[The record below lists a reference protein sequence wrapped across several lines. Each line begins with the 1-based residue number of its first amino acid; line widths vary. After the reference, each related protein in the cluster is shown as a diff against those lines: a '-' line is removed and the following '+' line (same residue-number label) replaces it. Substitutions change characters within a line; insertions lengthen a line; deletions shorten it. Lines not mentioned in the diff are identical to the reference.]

1 MRDGIDTVLPGQFD
15 RTLPQRLRQ
24 LRPPRL
30 AAAKLIQLALQLGDW
45 LRNGCAFA
53 VHNQPP
59 PGRLNEANR
68 LVHLAARTL
77 AGNSHSIRLRS
88 ADKLVV
94 YHAGNGKVVIIE
106 YEVHGKVLGTGAP
119 YDNRFVS
126 IITVADRKIV
136 HWRDYMDSLAAWNAL
151 NPRSS

>member
-30 AAAKLIQLALQLGDW
+30 GAAKLIQLALQLGDW

-77 AGNSHSIRLRS
+77 AGNSLPCHARTRLCTRQPG
-88 ADKLVV
+88 LVTTE
-94 YHAGNGKVVIIE
+94 I
-106 YEVHGKVLGTGAP
+106 
-119 YDNRFVS
+119 
-126 IITVADRKIV
+126 
-136 HWRDYMDSLAAWNAL
+136 AL
-151 NPRSS
+151 T

>member
-30 AAAKLIQLALQLGDW
+30 GAAKLIQLALQLVDW

-77 AGNSHSIRLRS
+77 AGNSRCFGRRWAS
-88 ADKLVV
+88 
-94 YHAGNGKVVIIE
+94 
-106 YEVHGKVLGTGAP
+106 
-119 YDNRFVS
+119 
-126 IITVADRKIV
+126 
-136 HWRDYMDSLAAWNAL
+136 W
-151 NPRSS
+151 SSTCAIG

>member
-30 AAAKLIQLALQLGDW
+30 GAAKLIQLALQLGDW

-77 AGNSHSIRLRS
+77 AGNSRYRPAGQFMIQPAATPS
-88 ADKLVV
+88 AMIPQTIVV
-94 YHAGNGKVVIIE
+94 
-106 YEVHGKVLGTGAP
+106 
-119 YDNRFVS
+119 
-126 IITVADRKIV
+126 
-136 HWRDYMDSLAAWNAL
+136 
-151 NPRSS
+151 

>member
-30 AAAKLIQLALQLGDW
+30 GAAKLIQLALQLGDW

-59 PGRLNEANR
+59 PDAMRRVPLFPRRL
-68 LVHLAARTL
+68 LVRFQDLLDPRDHRHHLWL
-77 AGNSHSIRLRS
+77 L
-88 ADKLVV
+88 
-94 YHAGNGKVVIIE
+94 
-106 YEVHGKVLGTGAP
+106 P
-119 YDNRFVS
+119 FRF
-126 IITVADRKIV
+126 
-136 HWRDYMDSLAAWNAL
+136 L
-151 NPRSS
+151 PRSWHRTVDRLAYHPPMNPELPRHPLDRPDAVFVLAPNLLE